1 MTNFVNLTPH
11 AINIFDGD
19 TEVLTIA
26 PSGTVARCTQKD
38 ELHEE
43 INGVKIFKQVFGEV
57 VDLPEPQENVFFI
70 VSRLVASAAANRTD
84 LLVPGALK
92 RNDQG
97 QPVGCIGLA
106 RP

>member
-1 MTNFVNLTPH
+1 MTFVNLTPH
-11 AINIFDGD
+11 ALNVFDGD
-19 TEVLTIA
+19 VEVLTIA

-38 ELHEE
+38 VLDTELD
-43 INGVKIFKQVFGEV
+43 GVKIFKQEFGDV
-57 VDLPEPQENVFFI
+57 VDLPEPQNGVMFV
-70 VSRLVASAAANRTD
+70 VSRLVASAAVGRDD

-97 QPVGCIGLA
+97 QPVGCMGLA

>member
-1 MTNFVNLTPH
+1 MTTFVNLTPH
-11 AINIFDGD
+11 TINVFDGD

-26 PSGTVARCTQKD
+26 PSGTVTRCTQKD
-38 ELHEE
+38 VLDTEV
-43 INGVKIFKQVFGEV
+43 NGVKIFRQEFGDV
-57 VDLPEPQENVFFI
+57 VDLPEPNEGVFFV
-70 VSRLVASAAANRTD
+70 VSRLVASAAAGRND